1 MAAGRGVVGAQG
13 ELLGNEAQEA
23 GGPGVGAWIAFLQW
37 TRITAI
43 ADAGFSL
50 ARSLNKQFYL
60 FSIFPIKDASFCLN
74 WK

>member
-37 TRITAI
+37 TRITTI
-43 ADAGFSL
+43 VDAGFAH
-50 ARSLNKQFYL
+50 ARSLSKQFYL
-60 FSIFPIKDASFCLN
+60 VQCFP
-74 WK
+74 